1 MGTFLSSLSDGLRW
15 ARDHGED
22 EGAGGARD
30 RVDAAGRPARVV
42 PRRADARVVRH
53 RTLEDPDLLVPD
65 MPVTRDD
72 GALVVAHEH
81 GLVASVRVLPE
92 RLPEDARASL
102 HPRDRLGLDEDA
114 DGGRGHQLPPLC
126 KASAMASRKASM
138 GWAPTSGLPLI
149 RKVGVPGMP
158 TFLINGK
165 PLIRKVGEPGMPRA
179 RPSRT

>member
-1 MGTFLSSLSDGLRW
+1 MGTFLSSRSDGLRW

-53 RTLEDPDLLVPD
+53 RALEDPDLLVPD
-65 MPVTRDD
+65 MPVARND
-72 GALVVAHEH
+72 GTLVVAHEH

-92 RLPEDARASL
+92 RLPEDARAPL
-102 HPRDRLGLDEDA
+102 HPRDLLGLDEEA
-114 DGGRGHQLPPLC
+114 DGGRGHHLPPLC
-126 KASAMASRKASM
+126 KASAIASRKASM

-158 TFLINGK
+158 
-165 PLIRKVGEPGMPRA
+165 RA
-179 RPSRT
+179 RPSRTSASISSRNCRAS